1 MRPPATVPSVT
12 NLGDPSAPIRLVVL
26 FGGQSA
32 EHDVSCV
39 SARHVLAAA
48 DTERF
53 RVEPVGITRAGEWVQ
68 AADVSAA
75 LTQGADALPES
86 LTATGTSMVPTRD
99 LAPVSADETVVVFPV
114 LHGPMGE
121 DGTVQGMLELAGVPY
136 VGTGVLGSALCMD
149 KIAAKEMADRHG
161 IAQARY
167 RSLHADQIADPALIG
182 EIAAELAYP
191 MFIKPA
197 NLGSSVGV
205 SKADNPGQ
213 FTTALE
219 LAATYD
225 EWIIVEEAIV
235 GREIE
240 LAVLGN
246 LRSMEASVPGEII
259 PGDTFYSYGDKYHDG
274 VAEAVV
280 PADLPADV
288 ITMMQAAA
296 VEAAQALR
304 VEGLARVDFF
314 YDDRPDGRGL
324 LLNEIN
330 TMPGFTPI
338 SMYPKLWEASGLG
351 YSDLITKL
359 VMLAIERHNRRAAH
373 RSVEH

>member
-1 MRPPATVPSVT
+1 MPNVT
-12 NLGDPSAPIRLVVL
+12 TSGASSAPIRLVVL

-48 DTERF
+48 DPARF
-53 RVEPVGITRAGEWVQ
+53 AVEPVGITRQGEWVLANDV
-68 AADVSAA
+68 AAT
-75 LTQGADALPES
+75 LTKGADALPDG
-86 LTATGTSMVPTRD
+86 LTATGDTMVPTRD
-99 LAPVSADETVVVFPV
+99 LAPASTDETVVVFPV

-167 RSLHADQIADPALIG
+167 RSLHADQVGDAALAAGIATDLG
-182 EIAAELAYP
+182 YP
-191 MFIKPA
+191 LFVKPA

-205 SKADNPGQ
+205 SKADDATE
-213 FTTALE
+213 FAAALQ

-225 EWIIVEEAIV
+225 EWIIIEETIV

-246 LRSMEASVPGEII
+246 LHSLRSSLPGEII

-274 VAEAVV
+274 VAQGVV

-288 ITMMQAAA
+288 VAKMQAAA
-296 VEAAQALR
+296 VAAAKALR

-314 YDDRPDGRGL
+314 YDDSPGGRGL

-338 SMYPKLWEASGLG
+338 SMYPKMWEASGLS
-351 YSDLITKL
+351 YPDLITEL
-359 VMLAIERHNRRAAH
+359 VELAIERHERRTAH